1 MRKTKIASK
10 RKELFVSKAV
20 PNNEDYKSKKFVN
33 FYNIK
38 YSFSWL

>member
-20 PNNEDYKSKKFVN
+20 PNEDYKSKKFVN